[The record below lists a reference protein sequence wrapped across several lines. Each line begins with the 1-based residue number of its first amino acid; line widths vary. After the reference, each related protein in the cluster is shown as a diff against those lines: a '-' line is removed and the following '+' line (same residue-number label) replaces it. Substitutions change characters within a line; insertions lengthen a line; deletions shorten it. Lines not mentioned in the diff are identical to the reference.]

1 MSAPWETPSNTDTQD
16 RQARIAEWTYRDKME
31 TLFVLQLLFL
41 GIMTTALFAT
51 LSRVGFFEPRV
62 VYVVGATALIVVALV
77 WYFRS
82 AYTKGARDKHTWDRR
97 YFSGDFATDPV
108 VSPTDVANAAKAAI
122 ALCQAK
128 KAAAGAAGAS
138 ITCPTS

>member
-1 MSAPWETPSNTDTQD
+1 MSAPWETQSNFDTQD
-16 RQARIAEWTYRDKME
+16 KQARIAEWTYRDKME

-41 GIMTTALFAT
+41 GIMTTALFAI
-51 LSRVGFFEPRV
+51 LSKLGFFDSRI
-62 VYVVGATALIVVALV
+62 VYVVGATVLIVVTLV

-82 AYTKGARDKHTWDRR
+82 AYTKGTRDKYTWDRR
-97 YFSGDFATDPV
+97 YFSGDFGTDPV

-128 KAAAGAAGAS
+128 KAAAGLAGAS